1 MKFNLGIWPKLQIS
15 LMGKKFLEIGLKYK
29 QNHVVGRKLGQNVSS
44 IYKDILN
51 WSMSLKDTSQKGY
64 FESDLTLPHPCH
76 ILKKVA

>member
-1 MKFNLGIWPKLQIS
+1 MAQTPNFTHGEKIS
-15 LMGKKFLEIGLKYK
+15 RDWAEVQAKPCCWEKTGT
-29 QNHVVGRKLGQNVSS
+29 NVSS
-44 IYKDILN
+44 SYKDILN